1 MKMKMV
7 HFNYQMGLPN
17 VFRGLI
23 NGNGHDLTDNN
34 SGDNKD
40 KQMSEG
46 GNKPGPQQQPSD
58 LNIEANRLRTFE
70 HWNVPFIDK
79 HKLALLGFYYYGP
92 NDLVKCYFC
101 GVEVGMWEEGDDVL
115 SDHMRWSP
123 SCNFIRRNRTNNVP
137 INEAVLNQTLPPAP
151 TPDVFGAME
160 RLASHTVSEGAIE
173 SIGEDDIHMFQHH
186 LYGQGGIDAVLS
198 SSERNSSPQK
208 PTITRPEFP
217 DMAVEAKRIESY
229 EIWPKTIKQ
238 RPQELSDAGFFYT
251 GKGDRVLCFSCG
263 GGLKDWEE
271 NDDPWEQHG
280 MWYGNCEYLKLM
292 KDADFIERMAQKKDE
307 MCKRNSSEELASCSS
322 SQSSQG
328 SSFKETIST
337 SSEKQME
344 TSEKSD
350 EEEEKK
356 DSKLCKICYSNEYN
370 TIFLPCG
377 HVIACAKCASSV
389 SKCPAC
395 RQPFENVMRVYFS

>member
-1 MKMKMV
+1 
-7 HFNYQMGLPN
+7 MGLPN
-17 VFRGLI
+17 VFRTFLAG
-23 NGNGHDLTDNN
+23 NGNDITDNN
-34 SGDNKD
+34 SGDKRD
-40 KQMSEG
+40 KNHMSDAA
-46 GNKPGPQQQPSD
+46 NARSASNRPTD
-58 LNIEANRLRTFE
+58 LNVEANRLQTFE
-70 HWNVPFIDK
+70 NWNVPYIDK
-79 HKLALLGFYYYGP
+79 HQLALLGFYYYGP

-115 SDHMRWSP
+115 TDHMKWSP
-123 SCNFIRRNRTNNVP
+123 SCNLIRRNSTDNVP
-137 INEAVLNQTLPPAP
+137 INEALLNQTLPPSP
-151 TPDVFGAME
+151 TPDVYGAME
-160 RLASHTVSEGAIE
+160 RIAPNTVSEGSIE
-173 SIGEDDIHMFQHH
+173 SIGEDDIHMYQHH
-186 LYGQGGIDAVLS
+186 LFGQGGLDAVLRS
-198 SSERNSSPQK
+198 TEALNVSPK

-217 DMAVEAKRIESY
+217 DFAVEAKRVESY
-229 EIWPKTIKQ
+229 ADWPKTIKQ

-251 GKGDRVLCFSCG
+251 GKGDRVFCFSCG

-280 MWYGNCEYLKLM
+280 MWYGKCEYLKLM
-292 KDADFIERMAQKKDE
+292 KGVEFIEQMAKKRDE
-307 MCKRNSSEELASCSS
+307 MCSSSQDEIASCSS
-322 SQSSQG
+322 GHSSQG
-328 SSFKETIST
+328 SSFKDTESNA
-337 SSEKQME
+337 SEKCME

-389 SKCPAC
+389 TKCPAC